1 MTLYTLSIRRPVL
14 ATVFSIAIVIFGIL
28 GFTRLGVREFPSVER
43 PIVTIQTN
51 YTGSNADI
59 IESQITQPIEEA
71 VNAVAGIRNIFS
83 TSREGRS
90 TVIVEFNLEVD
101 MEAAANDVRDRVS
114 QALRRLPPD
123 VDPPQ
128 VVKDDA
134 DAEPIVLLNIGSNQ
148 RTMLELS
155 RIADDFFKQRLE
167 TIPGVS
173 RVDIWGEK
181 RYSMRLRMDPE
192 KLAAYALTPLDIRN
206 ALDNENIE
214 LPSGRIDGTQV
225 EITVRTLGRLSTPSE
240 FNQIIVK
247 RTPSGVVRFRDVGH
261 AEYAPLNERTLLRRD
276 GVPMVGVVL
285 RAQPGANT
293 IEIADEFYNRLELI
307 KPDLPQDLIL
317 KIGFDTTEFVR
328 NSIAEVQE
336 TVVIATIIV
345 ILVIYFFLR
354 EWKTTIIPV
363 IVIPITLIGSF
374 FIMYLADF
382 SINVLTLL
390 GLVLAVGLV
399 VDDAIIVVE
408 NIFAKLETGMTPVQ
422 AGIAGTREIFFAVI
436 ATTITLIAVFLPILF
451 LGGMTGRLFQEFGV
465 VLAAAVALSS
475 FVALSLTPM
484 LSTKML
490 SRSKGHHGFIYQAT
504 EPFFRGLNRSYANSL
519 DAFLNNR
526 WLCFPTL
533 LIVSVLILWV
543 YTALPRELAPLED
556 RGRARIMVNAPEGAS
571 YEYMDAYM
579 TQLERTV
586 GEVVP
591 ESDAI
596 ISVTSPGHGAS
607 GSVNSG
613 FIRLILPQAKNRERS
628 QTEIAQNIRDSLQDL
643 TGARVRVQEEPSI
656 GDRRSGGMP
665 IQFVI
670 QAHTLKYL
678 EEVLPEFLLRAS
690 NSEVLNSVDVD
701 LKFNKPEVRIT
712 PKRERIRELGLTM
725 RTVGETLQASL
736 SEQRFGYFIFQ
747 GKQYDVIGELD
758 HQFRR
763 TPSNLKQ
770 IYVRSSDNELVQLDN
785 LVDIEESSSP
795 PILYRFDRYVAATI
809 TANLNP
815 GYTIADGL
823 RVMHGISEELLNENY
838 TTALAGLSR
847 DFAESS
853 ESLMF
858 VFLFAL
864 ILVYLVLSAQF
875 ESFRDPLVIMLT
887 VPLALSGALL
897 FLLFTG
903 QSLNIFS
910 QIGIIMLIGLV
921 TKNGILIVE
930 FANQRKS
937 QGMEMM
943 AAIKNAATSRFRPI
957 LMTSVST
964 ILGVTPIALSMG
976 AGAEGRVSMGIAVI
990 GGMIIGSFLTLFII
1004 PALYTYVSN
1013 PNARRS
1019 QNLDENDA
1027 LNRPN
1032 QLSALPE

>member
-28 GFTRLGVREFPSVER
+28 GFMRLGVREFPSVER
-43 PIVTIQTN
+43 PIVTIQTS

-90 TVIVEFNLEVD
+90 TVIVEFDLEVD
-101 MEAAANDVRDRVS
+101 MEAAANDVRDRV
-114 QALRRLPPD
+114 ARAMRRLPPD

-148 RTMLELS
+148 RTMLEIS

-192 KLAAYALTPLDIRN
+192 KLAAYALTPLDIRD
-206 ALDNENIE
+206 ALNNENIE

-225 EITVRTLGRLSTPSE
+225 EITVRTLGRLATPTE
-240 FNQIIVK
+240 FNEIIVK
-247 RTPSGVVRFRDVGH
+247 RTPSGVVRFRDVGN
-261 AEYAPLNERTLLRRD
+261 AEYAPHNERTLLKRD
-276 GVPMVGVVL
+276 GFPMVGVVI
-285 RAQPGANT
+285 RAQPGSNT

-307 KPDLPQDLIL
+307 KPDLPEDLIL

-328 NSIAEVQE
+328 NSIAEVQD
-336 TVVIATIIV
+336 TVIIATIIV

-490 SRSKGHHGFIYQAT
+490 SRSKGHHGFIYRST
-504 EPFFRGLNRSYANSL
+504 EPFFRGLNRLYENSL
-519 DAFLNNR
+519 HAFLNNR
-526 WLCFPTL
+526 WLCFPIL
-533 LIVSVLILWV
+533 LVVSGLIYWV
-543 YTALPRELAPLED
+543 YAALPRELAPLED
-556 RGRARIMVNAPEGAS
+556 RGRVRIMVNAPEGAS
-571 YEYMDAYM
+571 YDYMDAYM
-579 TQLERTV
+579 SQLERTV
-586 GEVVP
+586 AEVVP

-613 FIRLILPQAKNRERS
+613 FIRLMLPQAHHRERS
-628 QTEIAQNIRDSLQDL
+628 QSEISQAIRGSLNDL
-643 TGARVRVQEEPSI
+643 TGARVRVQEEPTI
-656 GDRRSGGMP
+656 GDRRSGMP

-701 LKFNKPEVRIT
+701 LKFNKPEVRII
-712 PKRERIRELGLTM
+712 PKRERIRELGLSM

-747 GKQYDVIGELD
+747 GKQYDVIGELGQ
-758 HQFRR
+758 QFRR
-763 TPSNLKQ
+763 TPSDLTQ
-770 IYVRSSDNELVQLDN
+770 IYVRTGNNDLVQLDN

-795 PILYRFDRYVAATI
+795 PILYRFDRYVAATL

-823 RVMHGISEELLNENY
+823 ETMYRISEELLNENY
-838 TTALAGLSR
+838 TTALTGLSR

-864 ILVYLVLSAQF
+864 VLVYLVLAAQF

-897 FLLFTG
+897 FLLLSG

-943 AAIKNAATSRFRPI
+943 AAIKSAAAGRFRPI

-964 ILGVTPIALSMG
+964 ILGVTPIALSLG

-990 GGMIIGSFLTLFII
+990 GGMIIGSFLTLYII
-1004 PALYTYVSN
+1004 PALYTYISN

-1027 LNRPN
+1027 INRPN
-1032 QLSALPE
+1032 QLSAFPE

>member
-28 GFTRLGVREFPSVER
+28 GFSRLGVREFPSVER
-43 PIVTIQTN
+43 PVVTIQTS

-90 TVIVEFNLEVD
+90 TVIVEFNLDID
-101 MEAAANDVRDRVS
+101 MEAAANDVRDRVA
-114 QALRRLPPD
+114 QAMRRLPPD

-128 VVKDDA
+128 VQKDDA
-134 DAEPIVLLNIGSNQ
+134 DAEPIVMLNIGSNH
-148 RTMLELS
+148 RDMLSITRLAE
-155 RIADDFFKQRLE
+155 DFFKQRLE

-206 ALDNENIE
+206 ALNNENIE

-225 EITVRTLGRLSTPSE
+225 EITVRTLGRLSTPEE
-240 FNQIIVK
+240 FNEVIVK
-247 RTPSGVVRFRDVGH
+247 RTPSGIVRFRDVGT
-261 AEYAPLNERTLLRRD
+261 AEYAALNERTMLKRD
-276 GVPMVGVVL
+276 GIPMVGIVL

-293 IEIADEFYNRLELI
+293 IEIADEFYRRLELI
-307 KPDLPQDLIL
+307 KPDLPEDLIL
-317 KIGFDTTEFVR
+317 RLGFDTTEFVR

-363 IVIPITLIGSF
+363 VVIPITLIGSF
-374 FIMYLADF
+374 FVMYMAGYSL
-382 SINVLTLL
+382 NVLTLL
-390 GLVLAVGLV
+390 GMVLAVGLV

-408 NIFAKLETGMTPVQ
+408 NIFSKLEMGMTPVQ

-436 ATTITLIAVFLPILF
+436 ATTITLISVFLPILF
-451 LGGMTGRLFQEFGV
+451 LGGITGRLFQEFGV
-465 VLAAAVALSS
+465 VLAAAVALSA

-484 LSTKML
+484 LS
-490 SRSKGHHGFIYQAT
+490 SKLLKSENSKQGFIYRST
-504 EPFFRGLNRSYANSL
+504 EPFFRKLNQLYEISL
-519 DAFLNNR
+519 NWFLNHR
-526 WLCFPTL
+526 WLSLPIL
-533 LIVSVLILWV
+533 LVVSVTI
-543 YTALPRELAPLED
+543 YGIYSALPRELAPLED
-556 RGRARIMVNAPEGAS
+556 RGRARVMVNAPEGAS
-571 YEYMDAYM
+571 YEYMDSFM
-579 TQLERTV
+579 DQLIRTV
-586 GEVVP
+586 SDTVP
-591 ESDAI
+591 ESEAI

-613 FIRLILPQAKNRERS
+613 FIRLILTPSKSRERS
-628 QTEIAQNIRDSLQDL
+628 QTEIAQDLQQALKDY
-643 TGARVRVQEEPSI
+643 TGARLRIQEEPTI
-656 GDRRSGGMP
+656 GDRRSGMP

-670 QAHTLKYL
+670 QAHTLQYL
-678 EEVLPEFLLRAS
+678 EQVLPAFLQRAS
-690 NSEVLNSVDVD
+690 ESEVLNSVDAD

-712 PKRERIRELGLTM
+712 PNRERIRELGLSV

-758 HQFRR
+758 KQFRR
-763 TPSNLKQ
+763 TPSDLKR
-770 IYVRSSDNELVQLDN
+770 IYVRTDSDDLVQLDN

-823 RVMHGISEELLNENY
+823 KVMYDISSELLNENY
-838 TTALAGLSR
+838 TTSLSGLSR

-864 ILVYLVLSAQF
+864 VLVYLVLSAQF

-897 FLLFTG
+897 FLYLNG
-903 QSLNIFS
+903 QTLNIFS

-943 AAIKNAATSRFRPI
+943 SAIRNAAASRFRPI

-964 ILGVTPIALSMG
+964 ILGVTPIALSLG
-976 AGAEGRVSMGIAVI
+976 AGSEGRVSMGIAVI
-990 GGMIIGSFLTLFII
+990 GGMILGSFLTLYII

-1019 QNLDENDA
+1019 QNLEDND
-1027 LNRPN
+1027 PSGQSN
-1032 QLSALPE
+1032 QLSAFPE